1 MIQTTGPTIRAAVD
15 ADSDRL
21 IALMEDAWRPY
32 PGCVMDV
39 DGELPELR
47 RPASHWLA
55 RGGRLWVSEQAD
67 ALIGSI
73 AVDPIKDGPLQEET
87 AIEIHWMYVDRAAHG
102 RGVAQ
107 ALYAKALA
115 FARERGVDRIELWT
129 DTRFLRAHAFYEKL
143 GFQRSPGSREL
154 HDLSNSVEYHYALTL
169 AA

>member
-1 MIQTTGPTIRAAVD
+1 MNQKTDPTIRPATD

-47 RPASHWLA
+47 RPASHWLS
-55 RGGRLWVSEQAD
+55 RGGELWVSEVED

-73 AVDPIKDGPLQEET
+73 AFDPIKNGS

-107 ALYAKALA
+107 ALYAKALG
-115 FARERGVDRIELWT
+115 FAKARGIKIVELWT
-129 DTRFLRAHAFYEKL
+129 DTRFQRAHAFYEKL
-143 GFQRSPGSREL
+143 GFKRSPGSREL
-154 HDLSNSVEYHYALTL
+154 HDLSNSVEFHYALTL
-169 AA
+169 AD

>member
-1 MIQTTGPTIRAAVD
+1 MNQTTGLTIRAAID

-55 RGGRLWVSEQAD
+55 RGGQLWVCEQAES
-67 ALIGSI
+67 LIGSI
-73 AVDPIKDGPLQEET
+73 AFDPIKDGPLQEET
-87 AIEIHWMYVDRAAHG
+87 AIELHWMYVDRAVHG

-107 ALYAKALA
+107 ALYAKALD
-115 FARERGVDRIELWT
+115 FARTLGAARIELWT

-154 HDLSNSVEYHYALTL
+154 HDLSHTVEYHYALTL
-169 AA
+169 AS

>member
-1 MIQTTGPTIRAAVD
+1 MSQKTDPTIRPATD

-21 IALMEDAWRPY
+21 IALMEDSWRPY

-47 RPASHWLA
+47 RPASHWLS
-55 RGGRLWVSEQAD
+55 RGGELWVSESEG

-73 AVDPIKDGPLQEET
+73 AFDPIKDGS

-107 ALYAKALA
+107 ALYALALA
-115 FARERGVDRIELWT
+115 FAQARGIRTVELWT
-129 DTRFLRAHAFYEKL
+129 DTRFHRAHAFYEKL

-154 HDLSNSVEYHYALTL
+154 HDLSNSLEFHYALTL
-169 AA
+169 AD